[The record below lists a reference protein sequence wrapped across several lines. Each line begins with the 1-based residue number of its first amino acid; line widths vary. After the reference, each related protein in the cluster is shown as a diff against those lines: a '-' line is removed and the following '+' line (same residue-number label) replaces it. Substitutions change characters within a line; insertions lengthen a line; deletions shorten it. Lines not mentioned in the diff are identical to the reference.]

1 MHKYGTSSLL
11 GEEIKLKKNR
21 YLLCL
26 LLCGFLLYYGAPRLS
41 IHAEG
46 AQGIFSLAWL
56 AFALM
61 VIAGNLTGLLYSPK
75 RQGQKPQIERRGK
88 KKSRSFH

>member
-1 MHKYGTSSLL
+1 MEQAVFY

-26 LLCGFLLYYGAPRLS
+26 LLCGILLYYGAPRLS
-41 IHAEG
+41 IYSDG

-56 AFALM
+56 SFALI

-75 RQGQKPQIERRGK
+75 KQGQKLQSERRSR
-88 KKSRSFH
+88 KKSRYYH

>member
-1 MHKYGTSSLL
+1 MEQAVFY

-26 LLCGFLLYYGAPRLS
+26 LLCGILLYYGAPRLS
-41 IHAEG
+41 IYADG

-56 AFALM
+56 SFALI

-75 RQGQKPQIERRGK
+75 KQGHKLQSERRSR
-88 KKSRSFH
+88 KKSRFYH

>member
-1 MHKYGTSSLL
+1 M
-11 GEEIKLKKNR
+11 KKNR

-26 LLCGFLLYYGAPRLS
+26 LLCGFLLYYGVPRIS
-41 IHAEG
+41 IYADGAE
-46 AQGIFSLAWL
+46 GIFSVAWL

-75 RQGQKPQIERRGK
+75 RQGQKPHVERRVK
-88 KKSRSFH
+88 RKSRSFH

>member
-1 MHKYGTSSLL
+1 M
-11 GEEIKLKKNR
+11 KKNR

-26 LLCGFLLYYGAPRLS
+26 LLVAFMLYFVIPRLS
-41 IHAEG
+41 VHANG
-46 AQGIFSLAWL
+46 AEGIFSIAWL

-75 RQGQKPQIERRGK
+75 RQGQRHQSQLKK
-88 KKSRSFH
+88 KKSRSY

>member
-1 MHKYGTSSLL
+1 M
-11 GEEIKLKKNR
+11 KKNR

-26 LLCGFLLYYGAPRLS
+26 LLCGFMLYFAVPRLS

-46 AQGIFSLAWL
+46 LQGTFAWAWL

-61 VIAGNLTGLLYSPK
+61 VMAGNLTGLLYSPRK
-75 RQGQKPQIERRGK
+75 QMQKPQVGRVK

>member
-1 MHKYGTSSLL
+1 M
-11 GEEIKLKKNR
+11 KKNR

-26 LLCGFLLYYGAPRLS
+26 LLAGFMLYFAVPRLS
-41 IHAEG
+41 INLDGSH
-46 AQGIFSLAWL
+46 GIFSITWL

-75 RQGQKPQIERRGK
+75 KPIRKNQSGHLK
-88 KKSRSFH
+88 KKSRSYY

>member
-1 MHKYGTSSLL
+1 M
-11 GEEIKLKKNR
+11 KKNR

-26 LLCGFLLYYGAPRLS
+26 LLCGLMLYYAVPKLS
-41 IHAEG
+41 VTANG
-46 AQGIFSLAWL
+46 AQGVFSLVWL
-56 AFALM
+56 SFALM

-75 RQGQKPQIERRGK
+75 RQVPKRQPERLK

>member
-1 MHKYGTSSLL
+1 M
-11 GEEIKLKKNR
+11 KKNR

-26 LLCGFLLYYGAPRLS
+26 LLSAFMLYFAVPRLS
-41 IHAEG
+41 VNLDG
-46 AQGIFSLAWL
+46 AQGIFSLVWL

-75 RQGQKPQIERRGK
+75 KLAGKMKSGRLK
-88 KKSRSFH
+88 KKSRSYY

>member
-1 MHKYGTSSLL
+1 M
-11 GEEIKLKKNR
+11 KKNR

-26 LLCGFLLYYGAPRLS
+26 LLAGMLLYFAVPRLT
-41 IHAEG
+41 INVDG
-46 AQGIFSLAWL
+46 AQGIFSLTWL

-75 RQGQKPQIERRGK
+75 KTRKMPTGRLK
-88 KKSRSFH
+88 KKSRSYY